1 MSDADISPSNAPVT
15 EVVEPPIL
23 FITRFSFL
31 GVSGWKSDISKDKE
45 LLFDPDRLRR
55 RIRLFQQITLPT
67 LLAQTDQNFHHLV
80 LSSSEMPD
88 AAKQELKS
96 VCKTALGDR
105 CTVDFKPVG
114 PARKFLRHFMVH
126 KFQKN
131 AVAQVVLDD
140 DDGLACD
147 FVETIRQDIRVL
159 MSESELPVFA
169 SYSGG
174 YGLVNQGEGV
184 KLFAH
189 NYPFINLGL
198 TMVAGASDRN
208 ILAISHK
215 AAPQKSHH
223 IRRRAPRMF
232 IRSVHEDNDSRVEVT
247 DRWVPQPDWQSD
259 AEITDRFP
267 YLTAI
272 ETQ

>member
-1 MSDADISPSNAPVT
+1 MSEADISPTSDPVT
-15 EVVEPPIL
+15 EVVDPPIL

-31 GVSGWKSDISKDKE
+31 GQSGWKSDISKDAE
-45 LLFDPDRLRR
+45 LLFDPERLRR
-55 RIRLFQQITLPT
+55 RIQLFQQITLPT

-126 KFQKN
+126 KFQKQP
-131 AVAQVVLDD
+131 VAQVVLDD

-147 FVETIRQDIRVL
+147 FVETIRRDIREL
-159 MSESELPVFA
+159 MAESELPVFV
-169 SYSGG
+169 SYIGG
-174 YGLVNQGEGV
+174 YGLVNQGDGV

-198 TMVAGASDRN
+198 TMVSPAAARN

-215 AAPQKSHH
+215 SAPQKSHH
-223 IRRRAPRMF
+223 FRRRSPRMF
-232 IRSVHEDNDSRVEVT
+232 IRSVHEDNDSRVKVT
-247 DRWVPQPDWQSD
+247 ERWVEQPEWPSD

-272 ETQ
+272 AVQ